1 MANFG
6 SSRLHPTFTHLSAH
20 PYFWSCLVFPPS
32 WIFGM
37 SKSRQV
43 LEIPSIFEAFT
54 VKIWLREEM
63 KLLGADFA
71 SLLIVLIGPKCKICV
86 TDNIEV
92 KFCSGKKA
100 KPWGGGRFGKRPD
113 FELLPSCHTS
123 RLPPPLSWMLT
134 PLHVLFLVNQIL
146 TGERFCC
153 WELGGRISRWECW

>member
-37 SKSRQV
+37 SKSRQFW
-43 LEIPSIFEAFT
+43 EIPSIFKAFT
-54 VKIWLREEM
+54 IKIWLREEM
-63 KLLGADFA
+63 KSLGANFA
-71 SLLIVLIGPKCKICV
+71 PLLIVLIGPKCKIRV

-92 KFCSGKKA
+92 KFCSGKK
-100 KPWGGGRFGKRPD
+100 PGRFGKRPV

-134 PLHVLFLVNQIL
+134 PLHVLFLGNQIL